1 MVTALRRL
9 PKRSK
14 SVSEPHLSLIDRPRP
29 PEGRFKIMFNYRY
42 LSIWGERP
50 FRKCNRYPLFSGGI
64 KAMNLSIVRHKGN
77 AVAQHVVIATQ
88 PCDTV

>member
-42 LSIWGERP
+42 LSILGERP
-50 FRKCNRYPLFSGGI
+50 FRKCNR
-64 KAMNLSIVRHKGN
+64 
-77 AVAQHVVIATQ
+77 
-88 PCDTV
+88 